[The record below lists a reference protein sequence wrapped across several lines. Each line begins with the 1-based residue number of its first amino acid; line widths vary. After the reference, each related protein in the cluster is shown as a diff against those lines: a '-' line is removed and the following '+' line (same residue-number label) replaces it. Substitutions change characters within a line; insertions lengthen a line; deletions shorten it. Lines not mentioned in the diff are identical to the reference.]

1 MTKTA
6 SLLIFIFT
14 VLLGSFSSIADDK
27 NEKKRAKILDMRE
40 RVLAELYEARP
51 QAKAEIGDAEGY
63 AVFSN
68 VGVQILL
75 FGAGGGRGVIH
86 DNTTGIDTYMNMA
99 TGSVGLGLGIKDF
112 HAVFIFHDREAL
124 VSFTDN
130 GWDLTAEADAAAVI
144 NDKQGDIGGEIGDAG
159 SVRKKVSV
167 YQFTENGLALQASLH
182 GTKYWKNK
190 KLNRK

>member
-1 MTKTA
+1 MTKAATA
-6 SLLIFIFT
+6 LMLAATII
-14 VLLGSFSSIADDK
+14 LGHFSAIADDK
-27 NEKKRAKILDMRE
+27 LEKKRDKILEMRE

-51 QAKAEIGDAEGY
+51 QAKAEINAAEGY

-68 VGVQILL
+68 VGLQVIF

-86 DNTTGIDTYMNMA
+86 DSKTGMDTYMNMA
-99 TGSVGLGLGIKDF
+99 TGSVGLGIGIKDF
-112 HAVFIFHDREAL
+112 HAVFIFHDRKAL
-124 VSFTDN
+124 VNFTDN
-130 GWDLTAEADAAAVI
+130 GWDLTAEADVAAII
-144 NDKQGDIGGEIGDAG
+144 NDKQGDIGGAVSDAG

-182 GTKYWKNK
+182 GTKYWQSK